1 MLKRRLL
8 FSAGCEGE
16 PVLVKDRRKKV
27 IVIRALQNKR
37 VMYRLLPSPAG
48 GNSHADRRVGVPLSS
63 GNLAM
68 SAAGGPQVSSTC
80 GPPGLHIYAP

>member
-16 PVLVKDRRKKV
+16 PVLVKDTAQMV

-37 VMYRLLPSPAG
+37 VMYRFLPLPAG
-48 GNSHADRRVGVPLSS
+48 GNSHANRRLGARL
-63 GNLAM
+63 
-68 SAAGGPQVSSTC
+68 
-80 GPPGLHIYAP
+80 LHGRRT

>member
-8 FSAGCEGE
+8 FSAGREGE

-37 VMYRLLPSPAG
+37 IMYRFLPSPAE
-48 GNSHADRRVGVPLSS
+48 GNSHADRQGSR
-63 GNLAM
+63 AR
-68 SAAGGPQVSSTC
+68 
-80 GPPGLHIYAP
+80 